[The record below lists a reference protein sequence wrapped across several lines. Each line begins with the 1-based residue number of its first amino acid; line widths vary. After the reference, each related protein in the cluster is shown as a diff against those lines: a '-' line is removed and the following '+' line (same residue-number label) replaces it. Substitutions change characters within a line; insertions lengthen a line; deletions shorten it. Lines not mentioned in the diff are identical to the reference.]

1 MIISL
6 FTKCILSGFFFIKG
20 VLWISMLLSE
30 KIYDLSLPLNIA
42 KKIEQNLVRKNMKSF
57 SRIRQQKRKQR
68 KRKGQKT
75 KGYKTRKRVDT
86 GWVSSAFG
94 LQTDKKRSSF
104 VDVIG
109 QVSLQLVGWRL
120 KRHKP
125 ETFHFYDRGKKGDG
139 KMNSRRILLNS
150 MNDLLV
156 YFINVTIARKIV
168 RGGGREKKD

>member
-109 QVSLQLVGWRL
+109 QVSFQLVGWRL

-125 ETFHFYDRGKKGDG
+125 ETFHFYDRGNKGDG

-156 YFINVTIARKIV
+156 YFINVTIARKNSE
-168 RGGGREKKD
+168 RRRKGKKD

>member
-1 MIISL
+1 
-6 FTKCILSGFFFIKG
+6 
-20 VLWISMLLSE
+20 MLLSE

-57 SRIRQQKRKQR
+57 SRIRQQKQR

-75 KGYKTRKRVDT
+75 KGYKTRKRVNT

-104 VDVIG
+104 VDEIG

-168 RGGGREKKD
+168 RGGGRKKRLEIAYRKGETDMSEQ